1 MLEESNRLLNEQ
13 IGKISLQYAID
24 NKFFGPIYHGTSE
37 GNRDLINKDGFKI
50 FYGDAR
56 SGNTANGYELS
67 NYSGGIPAP
76 VHHLGFGIYFTT
88 NKSIAKKYNGGSGS
102 KLSTYFSNVPKLE
115 TINFGSPNTMMKWWL
130 QNGYNYE

>member
-24 NKFFGPIYHGTSE
+24 NKFFGPIYHVTSE